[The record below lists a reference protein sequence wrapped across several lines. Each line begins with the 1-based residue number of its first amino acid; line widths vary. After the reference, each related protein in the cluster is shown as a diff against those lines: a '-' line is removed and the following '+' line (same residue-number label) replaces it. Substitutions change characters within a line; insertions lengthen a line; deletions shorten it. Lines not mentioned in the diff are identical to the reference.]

1 MRSTS
6 SPCYCQILH
15 KIIDIGSIA
24 TTAVIAIAAIF
35 VLPQVRRLPC
45 FGEYRHHHILQDLH
59 MTIVIIIL
67 SLILTDKV
75 DPNSE
80 QAIYWITGIN
90 LSTFS
95 FSRSDDPD
103 ASGLVFVWPLISK
116 SWIDRIA
123 RKIITSQHSGG
134 SRQHRGQRPPRVQHR
149 WERLRG
155 KVDVSYRATEFWC

>member
-1 MRSTS
+1 MLLSNS
-6 SPCYCQILH
+6 SQNSRHRIH
-15 KIIDIGSIA
+15 
-24 TTAVIAIAAIF
+24 
-35 VLPQVRRLPC
+35 
-45 FGEYRHHHILQDLH
+45 RHHRRHRHRRHLRFATGETFTLLWGISPSPYSSRCTYDSCHNYLYLDQ
-59 MTIVIIIL
+59 
-67 SLILTDKV
+67 
-75 DPNSE
+75 NSE

-123 RKIITSQHSGG
+123 RKIITSQHLGG
-134 SRQHRGQRPPRVQHR
+134 SRQHRGQRPPWVQHW

>member
-1 MRSTS
+1 MLLSNSSQNSRHRIHRHHRRHRHRRHLRFATGEMLTLLWGISPSPYSSRSTYDN
-6 SPCYCQILH
+6 CL
-15 KIIDIGSIA
+15 
-24 TTAVIAIAAIF
+24 
-35 VLPQVRRLPC
+35 
-45 FGEYRHHHILQDLH
+45 
-59 MTIVIIIL
+59 IIL

-123 RKIITSQHSGG
+123 RKIITSTLRWVSPTPWTTPSLSSTLMGKAAWQ
-134 SRQHRGQRPPRVQHR
+134 SRCK
-149 WERLRG
+149 L
-155 KVDVSYRATEFWC
+155 